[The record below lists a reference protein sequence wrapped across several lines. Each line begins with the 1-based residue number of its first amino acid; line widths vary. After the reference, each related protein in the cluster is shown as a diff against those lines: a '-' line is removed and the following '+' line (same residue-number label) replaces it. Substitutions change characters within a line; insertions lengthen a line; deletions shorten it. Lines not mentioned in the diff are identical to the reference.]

1 LSITGLPERKQQRRA
16 DHRHDGLV
24 YHLRIDPRRAAE
36 GGPTLHLRE
45 GSPFLTRPPLSAS
58 RATLPRYTR
67 PHEDVAAAP
76 ADTIIPFAHTDRAI
90 ADSALSEGS
99 RALLQGLLR
108 IGSARDFPGGGAG
121 IEYGGLLKTAARPE
135 YIAGHVAEA
144 ADHLRQRQVDLLLV
158 PGMSGYPIGA
168 MYALAAGIPALLLK
182 KSRVGEEPPSA
193 YPTGAFIIPSY
204 TGEGDVVMQADPAAV
219 ADIIDTILTRKLAAQ
234 TDQPTVDIELRV
246 AGADDI
252 IDKATMSTAVGESA
266 LAVGEA
272 AMREWFAQ
280 RRTRAGDDRRVMSR
294 VSVVAFVTPLIK
306 VYNHPYDHL
315 WQAFRLR
322 PFAGLDVT
330 GVCLEPPAIGV
341 AGIGAVAFANGAAG

>member
-1 LSITGLPERKQQRRA
+1 MTR
-16 DHRHDGLV
+16 
-24 YHLRIDPRRAAE
+24 
-36 GGPTLHLRE
+36 
-45 GSPFLTRPPLSAS
+45 SPQSAS

-76 ADTIIPFAHTDRAI
+76 ADTIIPFAQTDSAI
-90 ADSALSEGS
+90 ADSVLSEGS

-108 IGSARDFPGGGAG
+108 IGTACVFPGGGAG

-144 ADHLRQRQVDLLLV
+144 ADHLRQQRVDLLLV

-182 KSRVGEEPPSA
+182 KSRLGDEPPNA
-193 YPTGAFIIPSY
+193 YPTGAFVIPSY

-219 ADIIDTILTRKLAAQ
+219 ADIAATILARKMGEQAG
-234 TDQPTVDIELRV
+234 QPSVEIELRA

-266 LAVGEA
+266 LAIGDAV
-272 AMREWFAQ
+272 MRDWIVRHRA
-280 RRTRAGDDRRVMSR
+280 RTGDDRPISAK
-294 VSVVAFVTPLIK
+294 VSMVAFVTPLIK

-315 WQAFRLR
+315 RQAFGLR
-322 PFAGLDVT
+322 PFAGIDVT
-330 GVCLEPPAIGV
+330 GVCLDPPAIGV
-341 AGIGAVAFANGAAG
+341 AGVGTVAFAAGEDIG